1 MAKFAISVVVVWC
14 ATLCG
19 AAAQEVS
26 TEAACLS
33 TLRKVVGRL
42 ETIENGLSGATQA
55 CNSARDAAVA
65 AAVASKEAEMSQ
77 LRSLNTQM
85 LSQAQARERE
95 LNDLKDGIGRTNGQ
109 IEPLKTS
116 LDAERKRASEL
127 DQRVSGM
134 RTEID
139 RLQRLNTEAA
149 ARASDAE
156 RQLRR
161 ISDQIDAAAGPRVRE
176 ALGGPLASCETRP
189 EVTVAGGVVTVTGRL
204 MRVEDAKRRIADAVS
219 SIPGASARTKG
230 LLKIDVC
237 GQPLGNGWVVEGA
250 DDGLRRF
257 GFNEIP
263 SDAFVRMPD
272 GSAETCLSIGASL
285 DRISGP
291 NASARSAFWV
301 KRSGSDQL
309 LAYCGPSSDGDAWTY
324 NDTELNQVRGL
335 LVQRSQ

>member
-1 MAKFAISVVVVWC
+1 MAKLAISVMVAWC
-14 ATLCG
+14 ATLSV
-19 AAAQEVS
+19 AHAQEVS
-26 TEAACLS
+26 TEAACIS
-33 TLRKVVGRL
+33 TLRKMVSRL
-42 ETIENGLSGATQA
+42 DTIENGLAGAAQA

-65 AAVASKEAEMSQ
+65 AAVASREAEMTQ
-77 LRSLNTQM
+77 LRSLNAQM
-85 LSQAQARERE
+85 LSQAQTRERE
-95 LNDLKDGIGRTNGQ
+95 LADLKDAVSRLTGQ
-109 IEPLKTS
+109 VEPAKGA
-116 LDAERKRASEL
+116 LDAERKRTSEL
-127 DQRVSGM
+127 DQRVAGM
-134 RTEID
+134 RAEID
-139 RLQRLNTEAA
+139 GLQRRNTEAA
-149 ARASDAE
+149 ARASEAE

-161 ISDQIDAAAGPRVRE
+161 ISDQIDAAAGSRVRE
-176 ALGGPLASCETRP
+176 VLGGPLAGCETRP
-189 EVTVAGGVVTVTGRL
+189 EVTAAGGVVTVTGRL
-204 MRVEDAKRRIADAVS
+204 MRADEARRRVAEAVS
-219 SIPGASARTKG
+219 SVPGASARTEG

-301 KRSGSDQL
+301 KRTGSNQL
-309 LAYCGPSSDGDAWTY
+309 LAYCAPSSDGDAWAY
-324 NDTELNQVRGL
+324 NDTGLNQIRGV